1 MGNGCVRS
9 EPPSKAPA
17 GKRCAPVAA
26 TVAGPNMPTVMS
38 SGTSSGI
45 SSSARIGSPRPIFS
59 WTRFIHAGAHQQSSP
74 SSFIT
79 AGTRNMRMTVA
90 SMISAA
96 IMPNAMYFII
106 TSSENPKAP
115 VTTMRI
121 RRPR

>member
-1 MGNGCVRS
+1 M
-9 EPPSKAPA
+9 
-17 GKRCAPVAA
+17 
-26 TVAGPNMPTVMS
+26 
-38 SGTSSGI
+38 
-45 SSSARIGSPRPIFS
+45 GSPRPIFS
-59 WTRFIHAGAHQQSSP
+59 WMRFIHAGAHQQSSP

-106 TSSENPKAP
+106 TRSENPKAP

-121 RRPR
+121 RAAAVMMRPVWAVPIRIDSVVLAPIDLASTILESRNTS